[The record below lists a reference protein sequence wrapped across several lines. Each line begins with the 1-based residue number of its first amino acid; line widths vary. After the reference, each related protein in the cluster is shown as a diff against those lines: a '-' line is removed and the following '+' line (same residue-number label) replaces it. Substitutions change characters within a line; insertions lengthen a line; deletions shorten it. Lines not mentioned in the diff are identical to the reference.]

1 MVSGMVVPL
10 VAWCIATK
18 GPLFVTVFSPI
29 RLVIVALIGSF
40 ALEETLH
47 LGRYIKLD
55 RVSTKLFSFV

>member
-40 ALEETLH
+40 ALEEPLH
-47 LGRYIKLD
+47 LGRYIKLYHD
-55 RVSTKLFSFV
+55 FYG